1 MDCFELLRK
10 QTDVVLEAPDL
21 ADLFDAL
28 VIRVRLHVSPADPA
42 HSPLTLSLTA
52 HACDVRATLRQA
64 NAFLSQQ
71 WRPAMP
77 SATISLVCRCA
88 RCPVVT
94 LTTDQCCHRFFVS
107 LSLSLA
113 RSLVHACAR
122 LAVSR
127 YVDSHPFCRRQRR
140 QGCSYGCVFGVG
152 VLRSRCPQPEF
163 IVCNGSARLWKRC
176 RASAGAIRC
185 AWTRAPASSTSLA
198 AGRATYVGATRAC
211 AWDEDVTSHHC
222 YSVDGFILDAFSDQ
236 PVCPAHV
243 SLAG

>member
-42 HSPLTLSLTA
+42 HSPLTFSLTA

-107 LSLSLA
+107 LSLSRALSRPCLCQACRIALRGLA
-113 RSLVHACAR
+113 SILSTTTATR
-122 LAVSR
+122 LFVR
-127 YVDSHPFCRRQRR
+127 LRLRR
-140 QGCSYGCVFGVG
+140 
-152 VLRSRCPQPEF
+152 
-163 IVCNGSARLWKRC
+163 
-176 RASAGAIRC
+176 
-185 AWTRAPASSTSLA
+185 
-198 AGRATYVGATRAC
+198 GRAAFALPPTRVHCLQWVRQAVEALPSKRGGHQMCMDSRAGVIYLLGGWEGHVRRCHTSVRVG
-211 AWDEDVTSHHC
+211 
-222 YSVDGFILDAFSDQ
+222 
-236 PVCPAHV
+236 
-243 SLAG
+243 